1 MTGAEWPEPNQLVT
15 PCQTLKVISSIT
27 TAVKERDE
35 QKRMRDMPGLH
46 PNGTPIK
53 KRKQM
58 SPVNKFDRSEMT
70 KNIAPSEDLDLIN
83 IEETLVDVLAEER
96 NLKQSSDE
104 EESQTST
111 TFVA

>member
-15 PCQTLKVISSIT
+15 PCPTLKVINGIT
-27 TAVKERDE
+27 TAVRSRDE
-35 QKRMRDMPGLH
+35 KKRMRDMPGLH

-70 KNIAPSEDLDLIN
+70 KNIAPSEGLDLIN

>member
-1 MTGAEWPEPNQLVT
+1 METN
-15 PCQTLKVISSIT
+15 
-27 TAVKERDE
+27 
-35 QKRMRDMPGLH
+35 H
-46 PNGTPIK
+46 
-53 KRKQM
+53 
-58 SPVNKFDRSEMT
+58 SEMT